1 MEWITALLGGLIG
14 ALISQLLY
22 WRTIAGLNRRVSALE
37 EAVRD
42 LREPEEELE
51 PYGQQCVD
59 LNEEYRQLL
68 TAPTKAS
75 LLTEEAREMDRPLPV
90 IRYLSV
96 HGLLNLLPRKGIRL
110 QPSLDGLGLK
120 IVASYGCME
129 RYKADTGESLEF
141 DMKRVA
147 ENTSPD
153 WELSVYHRAEL
164 MQYEFRILKHDGVVH
179 E

>member
-22 WRTIAGLNRRVSALE
+22 WRTLAGLNRRVAALE

-59 LNEEYRQLL
+59 LNDEYR
-68 TAPTKAS
+68 A
-75 LLTEEAREMDRPLPV
+75 LLTEAPPLPEVTPLPV
-90 IRYLSV
+90 VRHMTV
-96 HGLLNLLPRKGIRL
+96 PGLLNLLPRQGIRV
-110 QPSLDGLGLK
+110 QPSLDGMGLK
-120 IVASYGCME
+120 VVASYYCME
-129 RYKADTGESLEF
+129 RYKADVGESLEF
-141 DMKRVA
+141 DMKRLVA
-147 ENTSPD
+147 NTGPD